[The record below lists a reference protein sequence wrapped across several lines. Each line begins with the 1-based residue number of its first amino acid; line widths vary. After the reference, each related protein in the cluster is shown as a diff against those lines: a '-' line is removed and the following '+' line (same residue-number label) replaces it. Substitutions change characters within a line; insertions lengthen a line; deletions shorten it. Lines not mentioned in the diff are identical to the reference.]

1 MVFQLQEA
9 MIARANSRKGWRET
23 AEKNFM
29 KSLDH
34 QLFYFKKQEKV
45 LYTPASFNFFFFFE
59 FFVKFSK
66 IMKILFILFRFHK
79 GSRREKKFIAGC

>member
-1 MVFQLQEA
+1 
-9 MIARANSRKGWRET
+9 MIARANARKGWRET

-45 LYTPASFNFFFFFE
+45 LYTPASLQFYY
-59 FFVKFSK
+59 
-66 IMKILFILFRFHK
+66 ILFFSISLYYSIPFHLL
-79 GSRREKKFIAGC
+79 